1 MIRRRLLVH
10 GRVQGVFYRD
20 TCRQQA
26 RAQGVHGW
34 VANRPDG
41 AVEVVLEGE
50 SSAVEAMVAWCR
62 RGPPDAEVASV
73 DVIDEEPR
81 AESGFE
87 VRGS

>member
-20 TCRQQA
+20 TCRRQA
-26 RAQGVHGW
+26 RAKGVHGW
-34 VANRPDG
+34 VANRADG

-62 RGPPDAEVASV
+62 RGPRDAEVASV
-73 DVIDEEPR
+73 DVIDEEPQ